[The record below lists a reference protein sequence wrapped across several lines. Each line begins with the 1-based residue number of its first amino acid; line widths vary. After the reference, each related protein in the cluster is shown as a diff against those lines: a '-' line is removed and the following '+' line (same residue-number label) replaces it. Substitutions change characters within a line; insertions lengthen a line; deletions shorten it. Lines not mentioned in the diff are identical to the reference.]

1 MRRYRNA
8 KIIATLGPAT
18 SSESCIGSLFK
29 SGVDVFRLN
38 FSHGNKDSHKLSYD
52 IIRNLESKYDR
63 PVGILLDL
71 QGPKLRVGRFQNG
84 SVKIIQD
91 QIFFLDMDPS
101 LGDQSRVSL
110 PHPEIFKA
118 LKPGTSLLVDDGKIQ
133 LVVESSSLEK
143 AKTRVIVGGVL
154 SDNKGV
160 NIPGAL
166 LEISSLTIKDRGDL
180 DFGLNLGV
188 DWVGLSFVQR
198 ASDVIEAKAIIGN
211 DAFVMTKI
219 EKPQAMDC
227 LDEIVDV
234 SDGLMVAR
242 GDLGVECLPE
252 DVPGLQKRVVR
263 LCREAGKPVVIA
275 TQMLDSMVKSPTPTR
290 AEVSDVATAIFDGAD
305 AVMLSA
311 ETAVGEY
318 PLEAVGIMNRI
329 ISTVEQDNQ
338 YLRLINLDDNQ
349 PEATPADAITAAA
362 RQVANTI
369 SASCVVIFSTTGS
382 TSLRL
387 ARERPTVP
395 ILGLTPRKETAR
407 RLTLVWGI
415 HSVLTKDCQTFRE
428 MVTDAVKVARDEEFG
443 KIGDSL
449 IITAGVPFGTP
460 GKTNI
465 LRIAWIE

>member
-8 KIIATLGPAT
+8 KIIATLGPVT

-52 IIRNLESKYDR
+52 IIRNLESKYER

>member
-63 PVGILLDL
+63 PVGVLLDL

-211 DAFVMTKI
+211 AAFVMTKI

>member
-8 KIIATLGPAT
+8 KIIATLGPVT

-52 IIRNLESKYDR
+52 IIRNLESKYER

-211 DAFVMTKI
+211 AAFVMTKI

>member
-8 KIIATLGPAT
+8 KIIATLGPVT